1 MTVSAQCLRI
11 STILGSQVYN
21 RAGQELGEIVEV
33 VLALEKHAIGFVIM
47 NFSQWAGFKNKLFA
61 LPYSA
66 LQYDPAQKHFLL
78 NMDKAQ
84 LKHAKGFDK
93 KHWPNLDDPVWA
105 ESAKVFFGKPG
116 LL

>member
-47 NFSQWAGFKNKLFA
+47 NFSQ
-61 LPYSA
+61 
-66 LQYDPAQKHFLL
+66 
-78 NMDKAQ
+78 
-84 LKHAKGFDK
+84 
-93 KHWPNLDDPVWA
+93 
-105 ESAKVFFGKPG
+105 
-116 LL
+116 